1 MNAVKHNFKKPL
13 LIVSALSAALL
24 SGCATTPTGSITGD
38 SEAQQALT
46 QSINDVNQTT
56 AMFRTAPTP
65 YVGFPTPAPAAH
77 PVVPAF
83 HSLDTVVSV
92 QWTGDA
98 HTLVAGLAN
107 RIRWTY
113 INKAKDAKGK
123 DIPMPVMVNLREV
136 SIAKVISEVSAQI
149 PAGHKIVAGNGKITL
164 E

>member
-1 MNAVKHNFKKPL
+1 MKHYFKKPL
-13 LIVSALSAALL
+13 LIASALSAAVL
-24 SGCATTPTGSITGD
+24 SGCATTPQGSITGD

-65 YVGFPTPAPAAH
+65 YVGFPTPAPAPH

-92 QWTGDA
+92 HWNGDA
-98 HTLVAGLAN
+98 HTLIAGLAK
-107 RIRWTY
+107 RINWTY
-113 INKAKDAKGK
+113 VDKSKNKQGK
-123 DIPMPVMVNLREV
+123 DTPMPVMVSLKNV
-136 SIAKVISEVSAQI
+136 SIAKVISEVSTQI